1 MFTKIYSPKVIKP
14 RSTDKD
20 DNDNG
25 DDDDDEQQQLYQ
37 EQLETVLQTET
48 EEDRIFDKAITVNGN
63 FEEMLENWES
73 ETWKNRSTTA
83 VQKRIRES
91 ESNTISSKKKK
102 ILNSLAR
109 QTFTHNSVNMIATP
123 KNQLMRKQ
131 TNATERMPT
140 QKTILKQ
147 PNDAVMKQTAPQT
160 KSRTSD
166 KQIERICL
174 KQEILSFVRV
184 HHKQVV
190 IQNYWK
196 LRKQTKARLVHFS
209 NSWKVLNR
217 MFLIVHKIK

>member
-1 MFTKIYSPKVIKP
+1 VIKP

-83 VQKRIRES
+83 VQKRIREC

-160 KSRTSD
+160 KSRTSED
-166 KQIERICL
+166 NRQTDRTNLSQARNIVVCSSASQASSNTKLLETEKTNKSSIGSLL
-174 KQEILSFVRV
+174 K
-184 HHKQVV
+184 
-190 IQNYWK
+190 
-196 LRKQTKARLVHFS
+196 
-209 NSWKVLNR
+209 
-217 MFLIVHKIK
+217 FLEGSK